1 MFVSP
6 QNVINNLELR
16 SGMIAADFG
25 CGAGYY
31 TVPLAHTVGGNGKVY
46 AYDVRKEMLEMVRS
60 RARLEHLLNIEA
72 VWADL
77 EMPGATKLREETI
90 DAVIISNILFQIDNK
105 KAVLNEAVRILKKG
119 GLLMVVEWDETAKMG
134 GPAAQQK
141 ITREEA
147 KRLAEENDCGFAKEF
162 NAGDQHYGL
171 LFKKNVPAQ

>member
-31 TVPLAHTVGGNGKVY
+31 SIPLAHAVGGNGKVY

-77 EMPGATKLREETI
+77 EMSGSTKLREATV
-90 DAVIISNILFQIDNK
+90 DAAIISNILFQIDDR
-105 KAVLNEAVRILKKG
+105 KAVIKEAVRILKNG
-119 GLLMVVEWDETAKMG
+119 GLLMLIEWDETAKMG
-134 GPAAQQK
+134 GPTPQQK
-141 ITREEA
+141 ISREEA
-147 KRLAEENDCGFAKEF
+147 KRLAEESGCEFTKEF

-171 LFKKNVPAQ
+171 LFKKRAPTQ